1 MLRLINRT
9 NLPEA
14 TGRFYQQMVYRLFIL
29 AAIIAVNG
37 FFAAAEVSLVSVRK
51 SRLRAMAERGVTGAQ
66 AALSLLARPERLL
79 SVTQVGVTLASL
91 ALGWAG
97 EPTFNEG
104 ITRLLG
110 PLAGM
115 VSAVYLHA
123 ISFTLAFV
131 LMTWAHVVIGEVV
144 PKNLAIDKADS
155 LALLVSPVLL
165 LVFRLSQPFVY
176 VIEHSASAL
185 SRVLGLRAAGG
196 GGHSAEE
203 LKFIISLSR
212 KEGHLRPF
220 EEDAIQNLLDLREYN
235 VRQIMTPRNAIA
247 SAPSDATLE
256 QVLRIM
262 RVQQYSRVPVYEGRP
277 EHIVGFVHI
286 KDLLGVLEQQRIALE
301 KRRPLPPFHLRSM
314 LRKHLVVPET
324 KPLNELVDEFRSTHT
339 HMAMVVDEFGTI
351 SGLVTLEDVL
361 EQIFGEIGDEHDVQR
376 PAPSAEATVLHLDGT
391 TLIRDLDTQYQIEL
405 PADAGFETLA
415 GFLLF
420 RLGYIPKEGDAVES
434 DGRKFTITRMS
445 GNRIARVR
453 VEKSP
458 AVKR

>member
-1 MLRLINRT
+1 
-9 NLPEA
+9 
-14 TGRFYQQMVYRLFIL
+14 MVYRLFIL
-29 AAIIAVNG
+29 VAIIAVNG

-97 EPTFNEG
+97 EPTFDAG
-104 ITRLLG
+104 ITRLMG
-110 PLAGM
+110 PLSGT
-115 VSAVYLHA
+115 VSSVYLHA

-144 PKNLAIDKADS
+144 PKNLAIDKADR

-176 VIEHSASAL
+176 VIEKSATAL
-185 SRVLGLRAAGG
+185 SRALGLHATGA
-196 GGHSAEE
+196 GGHSPEE

-235 VRQIMTPRNAIA
+235 VREIMTPRNAIA
-247 SAPSDATLE
+247 SVASDATLE

-262 RVQQYSRVPVYEGRP
+262 RVQQYSRVPVYESRP
-277 EHIVGFVHI
+277 EHIIGFVHI

-301 KRRPLPPFHLRSM
+301 KRRPLQPFHLRSM

-361 EQIFGEIGDEHDVQR
+361 EQVFGEIGDEHDVQR
-376 PAPSAEATVLHLDGT
+376 PAPSAEAAVLHLDGT

-420 RLGYIPKEGDAVES
+420 RLGYIPKEGDSVEYA
-434 DGRKFTITRMS
+434 GRKFTITRMS

-453 VEKSP
+453 LEKLP
-458 AVKR
+458 AAQGEHVVSQ

>member
-1 MLRLINRT
+1 
-9 NLPEA
+9 
-14 TGRFYQQMVYRLFIL
+14 
-29 AAIIAVNG
+29 
-37 FFAAAEVSLVSVRK
+37 
-51 SRLRAMAERGVTGAQ
+51 
-66 AALSLLARPERLL
+66 
-79 SVTQVGVTLASL
+79 
-91 ALGWAG
+91 
-97 EPTFNEG
+97 
-104 ITRLLG
+104 
-110 PLAGM
+110 
-115 VSAVYLHA
+115 
-123 ISFTLAFV
+123 
-131 LMTWAHVVIGEVV
+131 
-144 PKNLAIDKADS
+144 
-155 LALLVSPVLL
+155 VLL
-165 LVFRLSQPFVY
+165 LVFRVSQPFVF
-176 VIEHSASAL
+176 VIERSASAL
-185 SRVLGLRAAGG
+185 SRALGLHSTGA

-220 EEDAIQNLLDLREYN
+220 EEDAIQNLLDLRDYN
-235 VRQIMTPRNAIA
+235 VREIMTPRNAISSVA
-247 SAPSDATLE
+247 SDATLE

-301 KRRPLPPFHLRSM
+301 KRRPLQPFHLRSM

-351 SGLVTLEDVL
+351 SGLVTLEDAL

-376 PAPSAEATVLHLDGT
+376 PAPSAEAAVLHLDGT

-420 RLGYIPKEGDAVES
+420 RLGYIPKEGDSVEYA
-434 DGRKFTITRMS
+434 GRKFTITRMN

-453 VEKSP
+453 LEKLP
-458 AVKR
+458 AAQGEHAVSQ

>member
-1 MLRLINRT
+1 
-9 NLPEA
+9 
-14 TGRFYQQMVYRLFIL
+14 MVYRLFIL
-29 AAIIAVNG
+29 AAIIGVNA
-37 FFAAAEVSLVSVRK
+37 FFAAAEVALVSVRR
-51 SRLRAMAERGVTGAQ
+51 SRLRTMAERGNAGAQ

-97 EPTFNEG
+97 EPTFDAI

-110 PLAGM
+110 PLATI
-115 VSAVYLHA
+115 ATAPYLHA
-123 ISFTLAFV
+123 VSFTLAFV

-144 PKNLAIDKADS
+144 PKNLAMEKADR
-155 LALLVSPVLL
+155 LALLVAPVLL
-165 LVFRLSQPFVY
+165 LVFRVSEPFVF
-176 VIEHSASAL
+176 VIERSAMTL
-185 SRVLGLRAAGG
+185 SRALGLRGSGG
-196 GGHSAEE
+196 GVHSAEE

-212 KEGHLRPF
+212 AEGHLHQF
-220 EEDAIQNLLDLREYN
+220 EEDAIQSLLELQNYN
-235 VRQIMTPRNAIA
+235 VREIMTPRNAIA
-247 SAPSDATLE
+247 SVSAEATLD

-262 RVQQYSRVPVYEGRP
+262 RVQKYSRVPVYEGRP

-301 KRRPLPPFHLRSM
+301 KRRQPRAFHLRSM
-314 LRKHLVVPET
+314 LRKHLVAPET
-324 KPLNELVDEFRSTHT
+324 KPLNELVDEFRGTHT

-361 EQIFGEIGDEHDVQR
+361 EQVFGEIGDEHDVKR
-376 PAPSAEATVLHLDGT
+376 PAPRPDAPLDLDGT

-420 RLGYIPKEGDAVES
+420 RMGDIPKEGDAVEYA
-434 DGRKFTITRMS
+434 GRRFTITRMI

-453 VEKSP
+453 IEKVAGAGGVTELPARDQRMVERKGQS
-458 AVKR
+458 